1 MNNSQINNNFLDL
14 IENSSDRLTEL
25 HLSLIKDRN
34 FTTSFFDHFIKIVQY
49 PYSTN
54 YEFDKSSMIKF
65 IEIIKD
71 LIKPMAKNFTYLDYF
86 LLLSENKKFKKDQ
99 KDELIILGFKQNSFY
114 MKVPIGFKYT
124 KKIVTFKLVEIIYD
138 DGNWIVDN
146 KKVFNINNYLIHIF
160 MKHYS
165 SYICETLGTT
175 YKYESIDK
183 NYIENIIKE
192 HSKVISL
199 LSY

>member
-1 MNNSQINNNFLDL
+1 MNNAQINDNFLNL
-14 IENSSDRLTEL
+14 IENSSERLREL
-25 HLSLIKDRN
+25 NLSLIKDRN
-34 FTTSFFDHFIKIVQY
+34 FRTSFFDHFIKVVQY
-49 PYSTN
+49 PYNTN
-54 YEFDKSSMIKF
+54 YTLSKSSMIKF

-71 LIKPMAKNFTYLDYF
+71 LIKPMSQNFTYLDYF
-86 LLLSENKKFKKDQ
+86 LLLNEDKKFKKDHN
-99 KDELIILGFKQNSFY
+99 KLIILGFKQDSFY
-114 MKVPIGFKYT
+114 MKIPIGFKNT
-124 KKIVTFKLVEIIYD
+124 EKIVTFQFVEIIYD
-138 DGNWIVDN
+138 NGIWIVDN
-146 KKVFNINNYLIHIF
+146 KKVFNINNYLLHTF